1 MPVMRHA
8 TRANLARSMLFMG
21 SLAVP
26 AASVSAAE
34 PARWPA
40 NVAASYRLYFNGFD
54 VGKYQFQSTFNGKV
68 YTATSN
74 ASISALFGAFTWKDK
89 SRVPASSIPPS
100 PSRCAIN

>member
-1 MPVMRHA
+1 MAGPQNRLKGLLPQRLGIKDHHGDTSQMPFMRHA

-40 NVAASYRLYFNGFD
+40 NVAAIYRLCFNVSG
-54 VGKYQFQSTFNGKV
+54 VCKYQFQ
-68 YTATSN
+68 
-74 ASISALFGAFTWKDK
+74 
-89 SRVPASSIPPS
+89 
-100 PSRCAIN
+100 